1 MCYLSI
7 NSLAILMN
15 ERIVNELPTIKGFQK
30 MLHSFKMS
38 SAVPIKKYFI
48 LFLNRHNGYCSVKC
62 KIIYL
67 KNYLVNYYT
76 IWITLNFTGRLPLTL
91 AFRVIEFIVFFF
103 IKYNNMGIWRL
114 KSTPKKTLKDRRR
127 KP

>member
-1 MCYLSI
+1 MVCYFSI

-48 LFLNRHNGYCSVKC
+48 LFLNRHNAYCSVKC
-62 KIIYL
+62 KKKIQ
-67 KNYLVNYYT
+67 
-76 IWITLNFTGRLPLTL
+76 
-91 AFRVIEFIVFFF
+91 
-103 IKYNNMGIWRL
+103 
-114 KSTPKKTLKDRRR
+114 KKTILFIIIFFE
-127 KP
+127 